1 MMQLITL
8 WTQDKYLTCM
18 RRTEDVSFSSFIM
31 LLVGFVKGALIQ
43 I

>member
-8 WTQDKYLTCM
+8 WTQDKYLTCIK
-18 RRTEDVSFSSFIM
+18 RTEGVSFSSFIM